1 MKKILILLLV
11 LSVILGTAACG
22 AASKEPEATPVP
34 ETEAPVPADMLP
46 YLQMDEVRRRAQSP
60 KTAGNML

>member
-1 MKKILILLLV
+1 MKKILVLLLV

-34 ETEAPVPADMLP
+34 ATEAPVP
-46 YLQMDEVRRRAQSP
+46 
-60 KTAGNML
+60 